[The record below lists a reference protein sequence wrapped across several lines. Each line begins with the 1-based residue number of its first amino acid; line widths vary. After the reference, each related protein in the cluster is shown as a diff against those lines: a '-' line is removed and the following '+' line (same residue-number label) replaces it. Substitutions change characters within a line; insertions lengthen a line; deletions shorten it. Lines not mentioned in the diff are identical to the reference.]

1 VWGLDGDKNSE
12 APKQVIVRASQGLPK
27 AYQGGNTWI
36 PLAGL
41 QLLNVPQADVRFL
54 GQFLLRESGGH
65 PLTVQILSKG
75 TQVLDFHPATI
86 PILGKG

>member
-1 VWGLDGDKNSE
+1 
-12 APKQVIVRASQGLPK
+12 
-27 AYQGGNTWI
+27 
-36 PLAGL
+36 LAGL

-65 PLTVQILSKG
+65 PLPVQILSKG